1 MQLTDIPTEQSPD
14 TETVHYLSRVG
25 FTPNGDSAIVAVD
38 ALCGPL
44 CGRGVLVLYVRTQD
58 GWRRVS
64 TLQILLI

>member
-1 MQLTDIPTEQSPD
+1 VQLTDIPTEQSPD